1 MVEGHAWLGGMHGWE
16 HAWLGA
22 CMDGGGHVWL
32 SGVCMTGAMH
42 VPPVNRQTPVKTL
55 PSPNFVGGR

>member
-1 MVEGHAWLGGMHGWE
+1 MAGRHAWLGACMTGG
-16 HAWLGA
+16 GA

-32 SGVCMTGAMH
+32 SGVCMAGAMH